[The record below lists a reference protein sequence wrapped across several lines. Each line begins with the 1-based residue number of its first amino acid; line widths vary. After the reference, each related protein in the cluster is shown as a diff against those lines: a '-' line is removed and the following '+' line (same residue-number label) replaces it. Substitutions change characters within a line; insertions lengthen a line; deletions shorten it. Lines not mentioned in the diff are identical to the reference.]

1 MDSTKR
7 EDAAT
12 TTRESHGI
20 KESEMKFEMEIGWV
34 GDEKIT
40 VDTHNFEKIE
50 IIKEFIEFQ
59 EAHGWAVNYEAV
71 DNSEDE
77 TEEEEIP
84 PFALSTHEP
93 L

>member
-12 TTRESHGI
+12 TARESYGI
-20 KESEMKFEMEIGWV
+20 KESKMKFEMEIGWV

>member
-1 MDSTKR
+1 MTKD
-7 EDAAT
+7 ET
-12 TTRESHGI
+12 KL
-20 KESEMKFEMEIGWV
+20 KEKIMKFEMEIGWV

-59 EAHGWAVNYEAV
+59 EAHGWAVNYEAGV
-71 DNSEDE
+71 PGFEMSTWYGVFVTTE
-77 TEEEEIP
+77 TP
-84 PFALSTHEP
+84 PFALNSKEE

>member
-1 MDSTKR
+1 MESTKR

-12 TTRESHGI
+12 TTRESNGI
-20 KESEMKFEMEIGWV
+20 KESKMKFEMEIGWV